1 MRPKRETLLSD
12 LIDGPLRGLSATAW
26 TARENAS
33 IVGSGTKVGS
43 ALLTDDGSIFAGCNI
58 EHPFRCHDIH
68 AEVNA
73 IASMVTG
80 GGKAITAIL
89 IAAEREL
96 FTPCGGCMDW
106 IMRFADENCVVGFQS
121 SRDGFI
127 QHYKATELMPFYPK

>member
-1 MRPKRETLLSD
+1 MRPRREEPFSELLD
-12 LIDGPLRGLSATAW
+12 EPLRDLSAAAW
-26 TARENAS
+26 KARENAS
-33 IVGSGTKVGS
+33 ILGTTKVGS
-43 ALLTDDGSIFAGCNI
+43 AILTVDGSIFAGCNI

-89 IAAEREL
+89 IAADRER

-106 IMRFADENCVVGFQS
+106 IMLFADENCIVAFQS
-121 SRDGFI
+121 SRNGPI
-127 QHYKATELMPFYPK
+127 QRYKSTELMPFYPK